1 MFKNKFYIILILSFA
16 ASFITAFCFVTT
28 LDNEF
33 RLDYL
38 LLPMVLEVACI
49 VAIING
55 LLFSP
60 IAYWCLKNENL
71 LIIFPL
77 LCILLIITQFFTV
90 IMGIEGLFRL
100 LLIYIYWISALLSI
114 KYKRECFPFIPFTNS
129 VT

>member
-38 LLPMVLEVACI
+38 LLPMVFEIASI
-49 VAIING
+49 AAIING
-55 LLFSP
+55 LIFSP
-60 IAYWCLKNENL
+60 IAYWCLKYQNL
-71 LIIFPL
+71 LIVFPL
-77 LCILLIITQFFTV
+77 LCILLIV
-90 IMGIEGLFRL
+90 ILFLATTLGIIAGFKL
-100 LLIYIYWISALLSI
+100 LIIYIYWISALLSI